1 MEMKDRIKKSYEKI
15 NISDSAKNR
24 IKTSI
29 LMNENTDEKHVN
41 NIIHMNRW
49 KAAVA
54 ACLSLTLV
62 LPTGVYAA
70 QKIYQ
75 YFTTSVKENAYSV
88 DMKID
93 RKEKTSKQQYIK
105 LSTDFGEDY
114 KLEKETISTNANSD
128 NKDSMVCYDY
138 KGGFSSG
145 KCFWYELQYLDGN
158 QKEVLSNYDTAQ
170 NEMITIGGR
179 KAVYC
184 DFNDVVGSK
193 YSKDHSLDYG
203 QTIYIFLE
211 DYGYILE
218 MAAQKGLP
226 KDDFIRLAEKI
237 KVEKVNSKDDA
248 SGYIL
253 YSKRQSPAWNI
264 KSDGK
269 GILEVVD
276 KKNIDKKSS
285 VIGKT
290 SFELKDVKILDSIN
304 SLNTSGFI
312 QNQFSKDSLTLANG
326 KLKKYDREL
335 IENGDGI
342 TTPERKVVKTEKI
355 QPKLVYVTLEV
366 DNSDALAVDGAYAV
380 PSLQLISKKD
390 GKIYKKYY
398 DVEYNRPQYISQA
411 FIDCRPCYFE
421 ENTGGKSSWEASS
434 SKNKIT
440 LHFAYLVDE
449 DQIDGMALCLNDY
462 SDKYIDISQK

>member
-75 YFTTSVKENAYSV
+75 YFTTSVKENAYRV

-184 DFNDVVGSK
+184 DFNDVVVK
-193 YSKDHSLDYG
+193 Y
-203 QTIYIFLE
+203 
-211 DYGYILE
+211 
-218 MAAQKGLP
+218 
-226 KDDFIRLAEKI
+226 
-237 KVEKVNSKDDA
+237 
-248 SGYIL
+248 
-253 YSKRQSPAWNI
+253 
-264 KSDGK
+264 
-269 GILEVVD
+269 
-276 KKNIDKKSS
+276 
-285 VIGKT
+285 
-290 SFELKDVKILDSIN
+290 
-304 SLNTSGFI
+304 
-312 QNQFSKDSLTLANG
+312 
-326 KLKKYDREL
+326 
-335 IENGDGI
+335 
-342 TTPERKVVKTEKI
+342 
-355 QPKLVYVTLEV
+355 
-366 DNSDALAVDGAYAV
+366 
-380 PSLQLISKKD
+380 
-390 GKIYKKYY
+390 
-398 DVEYNRPQYISQA
+398 
-411 FIDCRPCYFE
+411 
-421 ENTGGKSSWEASS
+421 
-434 SKNKIT
+434 
-440 LHFAYLVDE
+440 
-449 DQIDGMALCLNDY
+449 
-462 SDKYIDISQK
+462 